1 MAKDIVPAHACSVR
15 RNSIDVPAGG
25 TVYRRGLM
33 VPARS
38 ASVTMWS
45 GYRSCG
51 YQTNYQRVPMLWVEA
66 IVMGESPV
74 YPVIRKCWRFSGAG
88 AQARADKAYSDCLS
102 NLADTWPGASA
113 TFPTSQSSA
122 QVA

>member
-66 IVMGESPV
+66 IVMGGSPV

-113 TFPTSQSSA
+113 AFPTSQSSA